1 VGPKLL
7 RDIAGALVLDALRS
21 DPLSG
26 GLDPHCLG
34 ELADRLFGATAAWL
48 LQFA

>member
-7 RDIAGALVLDALRS
+7 RDIAGALVLDARRS

-26 GLDPHCLG
+26 GLDAHRLG
-34 ELADRLFGATAAWL
+34 ELADQLLGATAAWL
-48 LQFA
+48 PQFA